1 MPAVLL
7 FPLPAL
13 RHHSQRPPGHP
24 QPANRQEHVTCPRKA
39 DQSPNRP
46 ATTPP
51 AVLTG
56 LAVITG
62 IDLARPTELGGSPS
76 GANGILHR
84 LIDRPANS
92 R

>member
-1 MPAVLL
+1 VPEEGR
-7 FPLPAL
+7 PLAT
-13 RHHSQRPPGHP
+13 
-24 QPANRQEHVTCPRKA
+24 E
-39 DQSPNRP
+39 SPNRP

-62 IDLARPTELGGSPS
+62 IDLARLTELGGSPS